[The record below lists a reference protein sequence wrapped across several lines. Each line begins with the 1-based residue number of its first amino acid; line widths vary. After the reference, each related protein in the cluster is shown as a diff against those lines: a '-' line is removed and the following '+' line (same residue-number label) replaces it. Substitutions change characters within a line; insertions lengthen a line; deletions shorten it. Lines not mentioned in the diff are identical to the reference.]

1 MLNISFRYISES
13 RRRGSLRVGLIP
25 VRNYLDDSYRYT
37 FGGKEEQP
45 ELGLNWMDFHARNY
59 MPDLGRWMSPDPL
72 AEEYPSWSPYNYVYN
87 NPLNFTDF
95 SGMCPDG
102 DCPDDPPDIYGGVLD
117 EVVIT
122 NEPTG
127 SGFINLQN
135 RFAGSMDEWQQLT
148 KEVFSS
154 DNELADLQ
162 WQVSYG
168 NAEQEFFQAQLDEQT
183 SAQHRA
189 TSRAAE
195 LTMYVLPT
203 PIVGLGALSKVPILY
218 RSAMKS
224 YKISKAFR
232 ITNPNALNKTLPG
245 FTDKIS
251 GSALRQGRAPMVD
264 FLTHKPPL
272 PPVNTQG
279 FSKVSQLTIGG
290 GLSGLYGYYLYR
302 KEISKK

>member
-87 NPLNFTDF
+87 NPLNFKDF

-251 GSALRQGRAPMVD
+251 GSALRQGRTPMVD